1 MSGLQKCKSFTL
13 FYLLQRAHEPEA
25 AQIAQSEAV
34 NRAQRRTSGGGKER
48 TENMALFKRK
58 DLEAQGL
65 NEGQIS
71 WLMTEAQR
79 ALGDGYILKSTAQ
92 ELAEEAA
99 RKAREEAPQAV
110 NVTESEEYKALAGEL
125 AKTKA
130 FTSEDFAQV
139 KPKFRDQVWG
149 LLDHEKPVAEQI
161 PEIAKQYEEYF
172 TTPAAPPNPEPAKPQ
187 FGSPDK
193 GGMPRG
199 TGGKSL
205 DDLWGFGKR

>member
-1 MSGLQKCKSFTL
+1 
-13 FYLLQRAHEPEA
+13 
-25 AQIAQSEAV
+25 
-34 NRAQRRTSGGGKER
+34 
-48 TENMALFKRK
+48 MALFKRK

-65 NEGQIS
+65 NETQIS

-79 ALGDGYILKSTAQ
+79 ALGDSYILKSAAQ
-92 ELAEEAA
+92 EQAEEAV
-99 RKAREEAPQAV
+99 RKALENAPQTV
-110 NVTESEEYKALAGEL
+110 DVKESDEYKTLSGEL

-130 FTSEDFAQV
+130 FMSEDFATV

-149 LLDHEKPVAEQI
+149 LLDHEKPVAEQL
-161 PEIAKQYEEYF
+161 PQIAEQYEEYF
-172 TTPAAPPNPEPAKPQ
+172 TTHATPPDPEPAKPQ

-205 DDLWGFGKR
+205 DELWGFGKR